1 MMDAFRVRYTI
12 LNYDCW
18 RHYKDFDKKK
28 DADNYAAYLEKEPD
42 TCDVSVEKI
51 KTDKLYNV

>member
-1 MMDAFRVRYTI
+1 MIDAFRVRYTI

-42 TCDVSVEKI
+42 TCHEI
-51 KTDKLYNV
+51 YARARG